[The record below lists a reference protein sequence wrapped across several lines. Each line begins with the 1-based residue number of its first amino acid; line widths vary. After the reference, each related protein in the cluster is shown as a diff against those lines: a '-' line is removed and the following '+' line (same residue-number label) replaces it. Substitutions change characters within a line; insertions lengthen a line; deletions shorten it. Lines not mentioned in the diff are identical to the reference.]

1 MTLQALRTT
10 RRNDEGPL
18 VGLPFVDAIAAIA
31 AVNGQAGGDPQ
42 DLDVVFTLPAAPA
55 GLTQPEPP
63 LVLGALAA
71 PGVPAIQGDVVAGFQ
86 VMDLDGGGPGPGA
99 GLAVGLI
106 MRDAKVTLAGGA
118 GVGQI
123 TARVSNFGLLNS
135 APVAAATVRFFL
147 LR

>member
-10 RRNDEGPL
+10 RRADQGPS
-18 VGLPFVDAIAAIA
+18 VGLPFVDCIAAIP

-42 DLDVVFTLPAAPA
+42 DLDIAFLVPAAPP

-63 LVLGALAA
+63 LVVGALG
-71 PGVPAIQGDVVAGFQ
+71 PPIVQGDSVIGFQ

-99 GLAVGLI
+99 GLAVGLL
-106 MRDAKVTLAGGA
+106 MRDARVTVAGGP

-123 TARVSNFGLLNS
+123 TARVTNFGLLNS